1 MLMPLFRLAILL
13 CLALCSSSLSAESAL
28 PEKVSLQLKWLH
40 SFQFAGYYA
49 AKEKGYY
56 AEENLDVTIRE
67 RIPGISNIEQVLKDE
82 SQYGVADT
90 GLLEQRLDGK
100 PLVVLASI
108 FQHSPLVY
116 LTLKDSGID
125 SPYELRGKRVMEDSY
140 DNAPLLAMLYEAGI
154 STNEFTHLENTFNP
168 DDLINGKTDAMVSY
182 LTDQVD
188 YFKKKGIE
196 INIINPRN
204 YGVDFLSDNLFTTEQ
219 EIDRHPERV
228 RRFLRASLKGWDY
241 ALKHQDELIR
251 IILDKYNPE
260 NRLSADHLRFEAQV
274 TVKMILPETVTIG
287 HTDIKRFQRMADTY
301 RQLGLISSTDHL
313 DGFVYGQEKQ
323 NKLNFTLAEKA
334 WLQAHPVIR
343 VGVDRDFAPYE
354 WIDAE
359 GNYVG
364 LSADYIALVEQRLG
378 VKLEIVKDKS
388 WAEILEMAQRNQLDM
403 LSNANKTPERE
414 LYLNFTEAY
423 LSTPAIIISDSNNGF
438 IGTLDHLDGKQ
449 VTLEKSYF
457 MQELLMHDHPEIRLI
472 LADDVRDALSMV
484 SSGKADAY
492 IGDAASANYVIKRE
506 GMLNLGFS
514 GDTHYKSW
522 HRMAATKA
530 NPELASILAKAL
542 ANIPEAEKQ
551 TIQNRW
557 MSLRYEPGIKTETV
571 LLYAAAALLPLAFIV
586 IWNVRLQ
593 REIRKRKQVEEAQRM
608 ASSVFASTQE
618 GILITDAQRNII
630 DSNPAFTSI
639 TGYSRDEVL
648 GAKPSLLKSGL
659 HDVHFYENMWKTIK
673 QQGYW
678 RGEVWNRKKG
688 GEIFAEW
695 LTISAVA
702 DEQKKITHYIGTSS
716 DITQLKE
723 QERKLEL
730 IAHYDPLTG
739 VPNRLL
745 LADRMHLALAQTRRD
760 NCSMAVG
767 YLDLDGFKPINDRL
781 GHAAGDQL
789 LIEIARRIKNALREG
804 DTIARLGGDEFVFL
818 LLGLEM
824 VEDCE
829 MTLHRLL
836 EVISAPVTLNNQTVS
851 VSASIGISIFPDDCK
866 DAEGRATKGGI
877 AEDNTDPD
885 TLLRHAD
892 QAMYQAKQ
900 AGKNCFH
907 IYNLELDRQLHEH
920 REALNRIG
928 QALEK
933 EEFELFFQPK
943 IDMQQG
949 VVFGAEALIRWR
961 HPERGLV
968 MPGDFLPLLEHH
980 ELATKL
986 DAWVIDKALEHMENW
1001 HNQGLHLQIS
1011 VNISARSLQ
1020 TDDFVLQLYYAFERY
1035 PATKPAY
1042 FELEILENQAIS
1054 DLSLTSR
1061 IIKDCQALGV
1071 QFALD
1076 DFGTGYSSLNYL
1088 RHLAVE
1094 TLKIDQTFVRD
1105 MLVDEDDLA
1114 IVHGVIG
1121 LAESFRREIIAE
1133 GVESIEH
1140 GIALLHMGCHLAQG
1154 YGIAK
1159 PMPAPELAA
1168 WVQAWQAP
1176 KEWKIPH
1183 PSAPV

>member
-1 MLMPLFRLAILL
+1 L
-13 CLALCSSSLSAESAL
+13 AESAP
-28 PEKVSLQLKWLH
+28 PEKISLQLKWLH

-56 AEENLDVTIRE
+56 AEENLDVAIHE
-67 RIPGISNIEQVLKDE
+67 RIPGISNIDQVLKDE

-90 GLLEQRLDGK
+90 GLLEQRLAGK

-116 LTLKDSGID
+116 LTLKDSGIV

-154 STNEFTHLENTFNP
+154 AKDEFTHLDNTFNP

-188 YFKKKGIE
+188 YFKKKGVE

-219 EIDRHPERV
+219 EIARHPERV

-251 IILDKYNPE
+251 VILDKYNPG
-260 NRLSADHLRFEAQV
+260 NRLSADHLRFEAQE
-274 TVKMILPETVTIG
+274 TVKMILPETVQIG
-287 HTDIKRFQRMADTY
+287 RTDIKRFQRMADTY
-301 RQLGLISSTDHL
+301 RQLGLTSSTDHL
-313 DGFVYGQEKQ
+313 EGFVYGQGTQ
-323 NKLNFTLAEKA
+323 SKLNFTLAEKV
-334 WLQAHPVIR
+334 WLQAHPLIR
-343 VGVDRDFAPYE
+343 VGIDRDFAPYE
-354 WIDAE
+354 WIDAK

-364 LSADYIALVEQRLG
+364 LSADYIALIEQRLG
-378 VKLEIVKDKS
+378 VKFEIIKDKS
-388 WAEILEMAQRNQLDM
+388 WAEVLELAQRGELDM
-403 LSNANKTPERE
+403 ISNANKTPERE
-414 LYLNFTEAY
+414 RYLNFTEAY
-423 LSTPAIIISDSNNGF
+423 LNTPAIIISDSDNGF
-438 IGTLDHLDGKQ
+438 IGTLDRLAGKQ

-457 MQELLMHDHPEIRLI
+457 MQELLMHDHPEIRL
-472 LADDVRDALSMV
+472 LPANDVHDALRMV

-506 GMLNLGFS
+506 GMLNLSFS

-530 NPELASILAKAL
+530 NPELVSILAKAL
-542 ANIPEAEKQ
+542 ADIPETEKE

-557 MSLRYEPGIKTETV
+557 MSLKYEPGVKTETV
-571 LLYAAAALLPLAFIV
+571 LFYAIAALLLLAFIV
-586 IWNVRLQ
+586 IWNLRLR
-593 REIRKRKQVEEAQRM
+593 REISKRKQVEEAQRM
-608 ASSVFASTQE
+608 SSSVFASTQE
-618 GILITDAQRNII
+618 GILITDAQGNII
-630 DSNPAFTSI
+630 DSNPAFTTI

-648 GAKPSLLKSGL
+648 GKKPSLLKSGL
-659 HDVHFYENMWKTIK
+659 HDAYFYEDMWKIINR
-673 QQGYW
+673 QGYW

-695 LTISAVA
+695 LTISAVT
-702 DEQKKITHYIGTSS
+702 DQHGKITHYIGTSS

-739 VPNRLL
+739 VPNRIL
-745 LADRMHLALAQTRRD
+745 LADRMHLAFAQTKRD
-760 NCSMAVG
+760 HCLMAVG
-767 YLDLDGFKPINDRL
+767 YLDLDGFKPVNDRL

-789 LIEIARRIKNALREG
+789 LIEIALRIKNALREG

-818 LLGLEM
+818 LLGLEK

-829 MTLHRLL
+829 VTLHRLL
-836 EVISAPVTLNNQTVS
+836 ETISEPVVLNNQTVS
-851 VSASIGISIFPDDCK
+851 VSASIGISIFPQ
-866 DAEGRATKGGI
+866 
-877 AEDNTDPD
+877 DNTDPD

-900 AGKNCFH
+900 DGKNCFH
-907 IYNLELDRQLHEH
+907 IYNLELDRQLHQH
-920 REALNRIG
+920 REAINRIE
-928 QALEK
+928 QALEN

-943 IDMQQG
+943 VDMQQG

-968 MPGDFLPLLEHH
+968 MPCDFLRLLENN
-980 ELATKL
+980 ELASKL
-986 DAWVIDKALEHMENW
+986 DAWVIDKALQHMENW
-1001 HNQGLHLQIS
+1001 QNQGLQLQIS
-1011 VNISARSLQ
+1011 VNITAKSLQ
-1020 TDDFVLQLYYAFERY
+1020 TDDFELQLYYAFERY
-1035 PATKPAY
+1035 PTVKPGD
-1042 FELEILENQAIS
+1042 FELEILENQAIP
-1054 DLSLTSR
+1054 DLSLISR
-1061 IIKDCQALGV
+1061 IIRDCQALGV

-1076 DFGTGYSSLNYL
+1076 DFGTGYSSLSYL
-1088 RHLAVE
+1088 RHLGVE

-1121 LAESFRREIIAE
+1121 LAESFQREIIAE

-1140 GIALLHMGCHLAQG
+1140 GVALLNMGCRLAQG

-1159 PMPAPELAA
+1159 PMPAADLAD
-1168 WVQAWQAP
+1168 WIKKWEAP
-1176 KEWKIPH
+1176 KEWKTPH
-1183 PSAPV
+1183 PSAPAAD